1 MIVNNFSKKN
11 SDLGFRLKSTYAELP
26 DVFLTKLSPTPVKKP
41 SLILLNDGLAKDLD
55 LDFSSASEDLIAS
68 IFSGNVSCENF
79 NYIAQAYAGHQFGFF
94 TVLGDGRAILLGEQ
108 KTTTNK
114 TFDIQLKGSG
124 PTPYSRG
131 GDGRSAMGPV
141 LREYVISEAMHAL
154 NIPTTR
160 SLAVVST
167 GQNVLRDGD
176 LPGAILTRV
185 ASSHI
190 RFGTFEYIA
199 MKKDLK
205 NLRVLINYTVQRHYP
220 GLKNKEFSAL
230 LLLKEIIEKQASLIV
245 DWMRVG
251 FVHGVMN
258 TDNMAVSGET
268 IDYGPCAF
276 MDNYNLKTVFSSID
290 HGGRYSYGNQPSIAH
305 WNLVRFAEAILP
317 VIDDDEKKALE
328 MAQTALNDFVTIY
341 KNKWLSMMRRKLGLF
356 SIHREDEGLINRF
369 LSWMEKRGCDFNY
382 SFYCLEDDDLLKK
395 EFVDDPVFENWLVDW
410 KKRLSANKESFEK
423 SKEMMRLNNP
433 FVIPRNSVVE
443 EALNAVYKSEDF
455 GLIKSL
461 ISVLKNPYKRRAG
474 IEKYS
479 KPPGKNNGK
488 YVTFCGT

>member
-1 MIVNNFSKKN
+1 MNNIFKDN
-11 SDLGFRLKSTYAELP
+11 HDLGFRLKSTYAELP
-26 DVFLTKLSPTPVKKP
+26 GVFLTKLSPTPVKRP
-41 SLILLNDGLAKDLD
+41 NLILLNDDLAKDLN
-55 LDFSSASEDLIAS
+55 LDFSSANEDLIAS

-94 TVLGDGRAILLGEQ
+94 TVLGDGRAILLGEH
-108 KTTTNK
+108 TTKTNK
-114 TFDIQLKGSG
+114 IFDIQLKGSG

-141 LREYVISEAMHAL
+141 LREYIVSEAMHAL

-160 SLAVVST
+160 SLAAVST

-205 NLRVLINYTVQRHYP
+205 ALKSLINYTVNRHYP
-220 GLKNKEFSAL
+220 GLKNKKFTAL
-230 LLLKEIIEKQASLIV
+230 LLLKEVIEKQACLIA

-258 TDNMAVSGET
+258 TDNMTVSGET

-290 HGGRYSYGNQPSIAH
+290 HNGRYSYGNQPSIAH

-317 VIDDDEKKALE
+317 AIDDDEKKALE
-328 MAQTALNDFVTIY
+328 MAQTALNDFVNIY
-341 KNKWLSMMRRKLGLF
+341 KNKWLNMMRKKLGLF
-356 SIHREDEGLINRF
+356 GVRNEDEVLINGF
-369 LSWMEKRGCDFNY
+369 LSWMEKRGGDYNY
-382 SFYCLEDDDLLKK
+382 SFYCLEEEGLLKK
-395 EFVDDPVFENWLVDW
+395 EFAGDPVLKSWLADW

-423 SKEMMRLNNP
+423 SKEMMQTNNP
-433 FVIPRNSVVE
+433 FIIPRNSVVE
-443 EALNAVYKSEDF
+443 EALSAAYISGDF
-455 GLIKSL
+455 SLVKNL
-461 ISVLKNPYKRRAG
+461 ISVLKTPYKRRLD

-479 KPPGKNNGK
+479 KPPGKNNEK